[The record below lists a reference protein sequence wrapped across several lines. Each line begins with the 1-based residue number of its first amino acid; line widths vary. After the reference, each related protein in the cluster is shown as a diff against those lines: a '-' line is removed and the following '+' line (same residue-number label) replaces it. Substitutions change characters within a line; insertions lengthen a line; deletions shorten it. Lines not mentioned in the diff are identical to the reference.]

1 MPRVIRYTCRQELW
15 PVLETA
21 LASHGYSIDIPLQQ
35 SGSGAS
41 AMVMKHGEVSLLFVK
56 QPTSDLF
63 TIELWGE
70 ARDTAIQLLA
80 SLPLRLSR
88 PLGASL
94 LERTV

>member
-1 MPRVIRYTCRQELW
+1 MSKVVQYTCRQDLW
-15 PVLETA
+15 PVLEAT

-35 SGSGAS
+35 SSSGAS
-41 AMVMKHGEVSLLFVK
+41 AWVMKHGEVSLLFTR

-88 PLGASL
+88 PLGVSL
-94 LERTV
+94 LERAV

>member
-1 MPRVIRYTCRQELW
+1 VVRYTCRQELW
-15 PVLETA
+15 PELEAT

-35 SGSGAS
+35 SGSGAR
-41 AMVMKHGEVSLLFVK
+41 AMIMKHGEVSLLFTR

-63 TIELWGE
+63 NVELWGE

-88 PLGASL
+88 SLGVSL